1 MNASAAPAATVI
13 TKLAF
18 RCTLRLNC
26 SQRATDSALACYS
39 DSWIAWA
46 FGSRAKLQL
55 VVGIPGPEFKMQ
67 GPGFDFLPK
76 TRILDI
82 RFEVQAPTLRQNS
95 GFWVRCPDS
104 DL

>member
-1 MNASAAPAATVI
+1 MPASVALAATVI
-13 TKLAF
+13 TKLPF
-18 RCTLRLNC
+18 RCALRSNC
-26 SQRATDSALACYS
+26 SQRATYSALACYS

-55 VVGIPGPEFKMQ
+55 VVSIPDPEFKMR

-82 RFEVQAPTLRQNS
+82 RFEVQAPTLCQNT
-95 GFWVRCPDS
+95 GFWVRGPDS